1 MWQKTHKSIL
11 NVTYTYTQWQREL
24 FIASL
29 EAQAAIVELYVIMC
43 ITFEKKHKKIKD
55 KKLNRQ

>member
-29 EAQAAIVELYVIMC
+29 EAQTAIVELYVIMC

>member
-11 NVTYTYTQWQREL
+11 NVTYTYTQWQRER

-29 EAQAAIVELYVIMC
+29 EAQAAIVELYVIVC
-43 ITFEKKHKKIKD
+43 VTFWKKHKKKKLKIKD
-55 KKLNRQ
+55 